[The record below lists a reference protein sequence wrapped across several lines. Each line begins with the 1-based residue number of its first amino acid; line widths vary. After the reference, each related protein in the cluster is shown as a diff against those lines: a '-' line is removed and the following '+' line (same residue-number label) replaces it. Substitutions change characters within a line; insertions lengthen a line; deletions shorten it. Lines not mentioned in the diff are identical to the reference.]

1 MKRKISLPL
10 SGSLVWRPQNLLNN
24 SVVIPANPR
33 ESGGESESTNF
44 KDVWMPAFA
53 GMTGDANDISNEL
66 TLIRQNI
73 LSSERSSSLTSLYP
87 WRLCRKDEN
96 STFVILNKVKNL
108 MHSIRYT
115 TQILRPRPQNDIAT
129 QSLAGES

>member
-24 SVVIPANPR
+24 SVIIPANPR
-33 ESGGESESTNF
+33 ESGGESESRNF

-53 GMTGDANDISNEL
+53 GMTGDANDISNEI

-73 LSSERSSSLTSLYP
+73 LSSERSSSLTSLSP

-96 STFVILNKVKNL
+96 STFVILMSKAKNL
-108 MHSIRYT
+108 T
-115 TQILRPRPQNDIAT
+115 FPAT
-129 QSLAGES
+129 Y

>member
-1 MKRKISLPL
+1 MKRKISIPL

-33 ESGGESESTNF
+33 ESGGESESRNF

-53 GMTGDANDISNEL
+53 GMTGDANDISNEI

-73 LSSERSSSLTSLYP
+73 LSSERSSSLTSLSP

-96 STFVILNKVKNL
+96 STFVILMSKAKNL
-108 MHSIRYT
+108 T
-115 TQILRPRPQNDIAT
+115 FPAT
-129 QSLAGES
+129 Y